1 MHIKDKFM
9 IRGFL
14 SRRHSSPAPSP
25 LVNRR
30 ENFRIILRFFETA
43 HLPLP

>member
-14 SRRHSSPAPSP
+14 SRPRSSPGPSP
-25 LVNRR
+25 LVSGT
-30 ENFRIILRFFETA
+30 ENCRIILRFFETA

>member
-9 IRGFL
+9 IRRFL
-14 SRRHSSPAPSP
+14 SRRHSSPGPSP